1 MRSRSSSVTVAAVV
15 VKVRFRGRDITDGD
29 VASIREV
36 IAANP
41 GASRH
46 RLSAEL
52 CRAWNWVQPN
62 GTLCD
67 MVARGLMLKLHRAG
81 LIELPPV
88 RYINHNPLL
97 SRKRP
102 SPVIIDRTPF
112 ERSLSEIRPLDLRQ
126 VRRTPDEPIF
136 NGLMEEHH
144 YLGYVHPVGEHLKYM
159 VFAMERPI
167 ACLAWSSAPRH
178 LNPRDRFIGWTP
190 EDRRRNLRLLA
201 YNTRFL
207 ILPWIHVAHLASHIL
222 GRMARILPADWERVY
237 GHPVWYLET
246 FINPERNRGTCYLAA
261 NWQKLGRTTGRGNN
275 APTKRPRVPVKE
287 ILGYPLSPRFREV
300 LSR

>member
-1 MRSRSSSVTVAAVV
+1 MVPFAA
-15 VKVRFRGRDITDGD
+15 DITDGD

-62 GTLCD
+62 GTLRD

-88 RYINHNPLL
+88 RYINHNPFL

-102 SPVIIDRTPF
+102 SPVTIDRTPV
-112 ERSLSEIRPLDLRQ
+112 ERNLAEIRPLEFRQ
-126 VRRTPDEPIF
+126 VRRTPEEPVF

-144 YLGYVHPVGEHLKYM
+144 YLGYVHPVGEHLKYL
-159 VFAMERPI
+159 VFAMDRPV

-178 LNPRDRFIGWTP
+178 LC
-190 EDRRRNLRLLA
+190 
-201 YNTRFL
+201 
-207 ILPWIHVAHLASHIL
+207 H
-222 GRMARILPADWERVY
+222 GR
-237 GHPVWYLET
+237 
-246 FINPERNRGTCYLAA
+246 
-261 NWQKLGRTTGRGNN
+261 
-275 APTKRPRVPVKE
+275 
-287 ILGYPLSPRFREV
+287 
-300 LSR
+300 